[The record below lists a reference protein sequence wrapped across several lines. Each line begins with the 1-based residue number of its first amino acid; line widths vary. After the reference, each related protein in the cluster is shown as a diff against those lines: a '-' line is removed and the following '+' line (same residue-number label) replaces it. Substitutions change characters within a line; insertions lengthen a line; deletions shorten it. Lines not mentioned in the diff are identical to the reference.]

1 MRLHAQIAG
10 TGPDLVLLHGW
21 GMNAGVWQPVI
32 DRLST
37 RDRVTAL
44 ELPGHGASAFDP
56 ARRTLR
62 HWAAACLDATPPR
75 AVWLGWS
82 LGAQVALQAA
92 LDAPGRVRALVVV
105 AGTPRFVQDED
116 WPDAMPDAVLR
127 QFAAALASD
136 HAGTLDRFLSLQ
148 VRGGSDA
155 RETLREL
162 RAAIRARPAPQLG
175 ALRAGLELLLGVDL
189 RAELPGLRPPSLW
202 LFGERDTL
210 VPVDVVHPLE
220 ALVPSAEILI
230 LHGVAHAP
238 FLSSP
243 ALFLDLVGRFLDT
256 LGE

>member
-1 MRLHAQIAG
+1 VSLPAQTAG

-32 DRLST
+32 EGLAARH
-37 RDRVTAL
+37 RVTAL

-56 ARRTLR
+56 ARGTLR
-62 HWAAACLDATPPR
+62 HWAAACLDAAPSR
-75 AVWLGWS
+75 AIWLGWS

-92 LDAPGRVRALVVV
+92 LDTPERVRGLVAV

-116 WPDAMPDAVLR
+116 WPHAMPDATFR

-136 HAGTLDRFLSLQ
+136 HAGTLDRFLGLQ
-148 VRGGSDA
+148 VRGGTEA

-189 RAELPGLRPPSLW
+189 RADLPGLQPPSLW

-210 VPVDVVHPLE
+210 VPADVVHPLE
-220 ALVPSAEILI
+220 TLVPSAEILI
-230 LHGVAHAP
+230 LHGAAHAP

-243 ALFLDLVGRFLDT
+243 GLFLELLGRFLDT
-256 LGE
+256 VGE

>member
-1 MRLHAQIAG
+1 MRLHAHTTG

-21 GMNAGVWQPVI
+21 GMNSGVWQPVI
-32 DRLST
+32 DRLSA
-37 RDRVTAL
+37 RHRVTAL

-56 ARRTLR
+56 SRGTLR
-62 HWAAACLDATPPR
+62 QWAAACLDAAPPQ

-92 LDAPGRVRALVVV
+92 LDAPERVRALVVV
-105 AGTPRFVQDED
+105 AGTPRFVQGDD
-116 WPDAMPDAVLR
+116 WPHAMPDAIFR

-136 HAGTLDRFLSLQ
+136 HAGTLDRFLGLQ
-148 VRGGSDA
+148 VRGGADA

-175 ALRAGLELLLGVDL
+175 ALRTGLELLLGVDL
-189 RAELPGLRPPSLW
+189 RAELPGLQLPSLW

-210 VPVDVVHPLE
+210 VPADVVHPLE
-220 ALVPSAEILI
+220 SLVPSAEILI
-230 LHGVAHAP
+230 LHGAAHAP

-243 ALFLDLVGRFLDT
+243 VVFLDLVVRFLDSV
-256 LGE
+256 GE